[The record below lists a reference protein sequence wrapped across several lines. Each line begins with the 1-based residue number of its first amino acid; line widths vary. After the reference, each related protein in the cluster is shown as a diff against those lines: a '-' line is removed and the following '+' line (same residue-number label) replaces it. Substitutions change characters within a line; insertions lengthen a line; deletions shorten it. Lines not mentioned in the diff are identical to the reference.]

1 MTVYVITHKPI
12 ESPLDKGYTPML
24 IGADFNKNPK
34 HYMTDNTGR
43 NISSK
48 NKEYCELTGLYWMWK
63 NSTEKNVGLNHYRR
77 FFFSHDIGGRNA
89 MYLWLLITGRA
100 HTISENTLSNWID
113 TKKYDWIVAH
123 PERMDAKPLYKQFI
137 LHHNEKDLEHTR
149 DAIKKLYPDYL
160 PSYDKFLHSKASMSP
175 YNMFYTSKENM
186 DEYCE
191 WLFNILFEVEKH
203 SDLSGYDDYQRRLFG
218 FLGERLF
225 NVWLMHHSNLKI
237 KYLTV
242 YNTSDTNRAEM
253 ISHVKN
259 GIKKVFHK

>member
-1 MTVYVITHKPI
+1 
-12 ESPLDKGYTPML
+12 
-24 IGADFNKNPK
+24 
-34 HYMTDNTGR
+34 
-43 NISSK
+43 
-48 NKEYCELTGLYWMWK
+48 
-63 NSTEKNVGLNHYRR
+63 
-77 FFFSHDIGGRNA
+77 
-89 MYLWLLITGRA
+89 
-100 HTISENTLSNWID
+100 
-113 TKKYDWIVAH
+113 
-123 PERMDAKPLYKQFI
+123 
-137 LHHNEKDLEHTR
+137 
-149 DAIKKLYPDYL
+149 
-160 PSYDKFLHSKASMSP
+160 MSP

-259 GIKKVFHK
+259 GIKKIFHK